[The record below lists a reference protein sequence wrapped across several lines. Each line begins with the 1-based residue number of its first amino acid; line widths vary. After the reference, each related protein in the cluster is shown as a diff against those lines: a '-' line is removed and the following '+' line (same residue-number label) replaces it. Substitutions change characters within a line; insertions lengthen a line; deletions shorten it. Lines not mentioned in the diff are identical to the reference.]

1 MGWKREIRKYFL
13 IYFLMMIEK
22 EDQTLGDLGKAMLKG
37 EFTAATVYTEIED
50 SQINKIYFILRQQM
64 KRAN

>member
-22 EDQTLGDLGKAMLKG
+22 DQTLGDLGKAMLKG
-37 EFTAATVYTEIED
+37 EFIAATVYTERF
-50 SQINKIYFILRQQM
+50 YIL
-64 KRAN
+64 

>member
-1 MGWKREIRKYFL
+1 
-13 IYFLMMIEK
+13 MMIEK

-37 EFTAATVYTEIED
+37 EFIAATVYTEIED

>member
-22 EDQTLGDLGKAMLKG
+22 DQTLGDLGKAMLKG